1 MQPADITGPNLILGE
16 TSPPRRRQKVRVRP
30 GLRQAK
36 PSTAPAPTTINTI
49 NTTTNTIKN
58 IKPISS
64 RRISVARFK
73 PRKPEN
79 VKPKFGKITS
89 DSSSVSEKRK
99 VVGRHRM
106 RRPPSIR
113 SQQRPQRPSPVMK
126 SIKRMRIRAR
136 ERERTT
142 PTSSSSTSVGART
155 PSTVGT
161 TEIITISPDAHK
173 IRFTLDSNEVTSELP
188 ILSRSPSG
196 PSASKLVSTFL
207 VPDDVFRQ
215 GVRL

>member
-1 MQPADITGPNLILGE
+1 MQPADITGPNQILGE

-36 PSTAPAPTTINTI
+36 PSTAPAPTTI

-136 ERERTT
+136 ERERSQERTT
-142 PTSSSSTSVGART
+142 PTSSSSTART